1 MDSTANPTKL
11 LARYGDSWAKDG
23 SNSVF
28 FFRWYLLIVALLKTV
43 EGVYPA
49 ARKLYE
55 VASSERRLRS
65 L

>member
-1 MDSTANPTKL
+1 MDSIANPMKL
-11 LARYGDSWAKDG
+11 LARYRDSWAEDG
-23 SNSVF
+23 NNSGF
-28 FFRWYLLIVALLKTV
+28 FFRWYLLVVALLKTV

-55 VASSERRLRS
+55 VASSERRLRI